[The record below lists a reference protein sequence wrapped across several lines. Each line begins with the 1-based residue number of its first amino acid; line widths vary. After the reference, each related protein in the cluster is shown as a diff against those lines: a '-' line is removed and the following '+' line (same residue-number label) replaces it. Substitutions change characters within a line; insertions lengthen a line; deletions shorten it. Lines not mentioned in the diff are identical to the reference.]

1 VADNEFGLRY
11 WVNDRR
17 ITRRRLLGGVAVTG
31 ATAAA
36 IGLVGCSKDKG
47 NGGGG
52 TPSSGATAT
61 PILGQTKV
69 QDGTQDGPPT
79 HLGGILRA
87 RQNPALPNLDP
98 FGPGI
103 LTLVQ
108 GLYLGFTVFDHMW
121 YVPTDTGIVEP
132 FLATKIE
139 QPDPL
144 TVIATLGDATFHDKP
159 PVNGRKVKASDV
171 AASFKR
177 FREETGIG
185 FDWLH
190 GIMDDITGDD
200 ATQTVTIKQKTP
212 WAWVYTSSNA
222 GSPWT
227 SSILP
232 QEILHD
238 HDDLLRSDAIGSG
251 QWVLAGHDNGANLK
265 LRKFDKFRQFAG
277 TKSIAGQPY
286 LDGIDLKL
294 ITDDNQALASFKAGD
309 IDTVGFASK
318 DDAEATQKDM
328 GDRIVIGGDL
338 GRDFFCLMLRYEDP
352 FKDDR
357 VRHAINLLI
366 DRDEAIDLLEQG
378 SGQKCGPLPPAQKR
392 YVLPDSDPALQDYF
406 KHDVAEAKK
415 LLDAAGYDYNQTHEL
430 KHSNRAGDANLAEV
444 LKGQLAKGGV
454 KINLAQEDLV
464 RWLTTTLSQ
473 GQFHMTCFDQLPYED
488 PDLPLRFFV
497 GGASFGS
504 NFMDYNDEKV
514 NAAILAAG
522 QEQNEDERVKK
533 VQEAQRVIINA
544 WAPMINIYSPIGYGG
559 RYAYVKGSITG
570 RGSLGLFNRTT
581 WLDKS

>member
-1 VADNEFGLRY
+1 MADNEFGLRY
-11 WVNDRR
+11 WVSDRR
-17 ITRRRLLGGVAVTG
+17 VTRRRLLGGVAVTG
-31 ATAAA
+31 AAAAA
-36 IGLVGCSKDKG
+36 IGLVGCSKDKNTG
-47 NGGGG
+47 ASGSA
-52 TPSSGATAT
+52 TAGATGSPST
-61 PILGQTKV
+61 QTKV

-79 HLGGILRA
+79 HLGGILRI
-87 RQNPALPNLDP
+87 RQNPALPNMDP

-108 GLYLGFTVFDHMW
+108 GLTLGFTVFDHMW
-121 YVPTDTGIVEP
+121 YVPTDTGVIEL
-132 FLATKIE
+132 FLATKVE

-144 TVIATLGDATFHDKP
+144 TVIATLGDATFHNKP
-159 PVNGRKVKASDV
+159 PVNGRKVLASDV
-171 AASFKR
+171 AASYKR

-185 FDWLH
+185 YDWLH
-190 GIMDDITGDD
+190 EVMDDITGDD
-200 ATQTVTIKQKTP
+200 ATQTVTIKQKQP

-222 GSPWT
+222 GSPIT

-232 QEILHD
+232 AEILHG

-265 LRKFDKFRQFAG
+265 LRKFDTFRQFAG
-277 TKSIAGQPY
+277 TKSIQGQPF
-286 LDGIDLKL
+286 LDGVDMKL

-309 IDTVGFASK
+309 LDVVGFSTK
-318 DDAEATQKDM
+318 DDALQTQKQLGDKVIVTSDLARDM
-328 GDRIVIGGDL
+328 
-338 GRDFFCLMLRYEDP
+338 FCLMLKYEDP
-352 FKDDR
+352 FKDER
-357 VRHAINLLI
+357 VRHAFNLLI

-378 SGQKCGPLPPAQKR
+378 SGVKCGPLPPAHKR
-392 YVLPDSDPALQDYF
+392 YVLPDNDPALQDYF
-406 KHDVAEAKK
+406 KFDIAEAKK

-430 KHSNRAGDANLAEV
+430 KHSNRSGDANLAEV

-473 GQFHMTCFDQLPYED
+473 GQFHMTCFDHLPYED

-497 GGASFGS
+497 GGKTFGS
-504 NFMDYNDEKV
+504 NFMGYDDQKV
-514 NAAILAAG
+514 NDAVLAAA
-522 QEQNEDERVKK
+522 QELDESARIKK
-533 VQEAQRVIINA
+533 VQDAQRAIINA
-544 WAPMINIYSPIGYGG
+544 WAPMLNIYSPIGYGG
-559 RYAYVKGSITG
+559 RYSYVKGSITG